1 MLNQQSFDAPLDVA
15 CVYYVCDKVYRI
27 LNLLKDE
34 VYKYSSGLIQHLLCW
49 TATSLTDTCA
59 TLQWRIDMMEKVRE
73 AMCSRCRYVDS
84 GDVAE

>member
-34 VYKYSSGLIQHLLCW
+34 VYKYSSGFFYW
-49 TATSLTDTCA
+49 SLSVFCC
-59 TLQWRIDMMEKVRE
+59 
-73 AMCSRCRYVDS
+73 MC
-84 GDVAE
+84 